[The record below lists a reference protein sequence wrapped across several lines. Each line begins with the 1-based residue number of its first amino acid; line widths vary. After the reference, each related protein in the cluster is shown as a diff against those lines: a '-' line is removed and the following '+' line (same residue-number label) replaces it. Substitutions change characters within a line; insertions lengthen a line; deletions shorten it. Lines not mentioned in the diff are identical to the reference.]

1 MSVTN
6 YTISLSEI
14 ETLHSQIMKSISLQY
29 VNYNVSQKVFYKL
42 GRFTRSIKTFIF
54 TPQASA
60 LALISFWAAFV
71 LTYLLLTLAVNTVSA
86 YALFGLIILIHTHI
100 TFDAVDALIK
110 ESVYQ
115 YYKLG

>member
-1 MSVTN
+1 MSNTY
-6 YTISLSEI
+6 YTISLPEI
-14 ETLHSQIMKSISLQY
+14 ENLHSQIMKTISVQY
-29 VNYNVSQKVFYKL
+29 LNYNRSQKAFYKL
-42 GRFTRSIKTFIF
+42 GRFTKSIKTFFF

-71 LTYLLLTLAVNTVSA
+71 LTYFLLTVAINTVSA
-86 YALFGLIILIHTHI
+86 YVIFGLIILIHTHI

-115 YYKLG
+115 YYS